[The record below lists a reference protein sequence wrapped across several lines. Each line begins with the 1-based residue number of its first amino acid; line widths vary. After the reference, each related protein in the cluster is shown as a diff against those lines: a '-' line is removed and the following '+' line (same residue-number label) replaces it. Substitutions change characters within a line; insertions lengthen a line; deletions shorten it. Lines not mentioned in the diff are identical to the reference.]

1 MDTAAARRLI
11 DPLWMDSIVPSLVEY
26 IRIPNKS
33 PSFDRDWES
42 HGYMEDAVRLVEGW
56 CRRHAP
62 RGMSLEVVRLPGRTP
77 LIFMEIPGTID
88 DTVLLYGHLDKQPE
102 MVGWEDGLGPWKPVI
117 RGEKLFGRGGADDG
131 YSAFASLA
139 AILALQEQGLPHAR
153 CVVIIEACEESGSYD
168 LPFYIAHL
176 RDRIGTPSLV
186 VCLDSGAANYEQLWL
201 TVSLRGMVHARL
213 NAQVLRE
220 GVHSGA
226 ASGLVPSSFRVL
238 RRLLTRLEDEET
250 GAMRLPELQAEVPP
264 DRLEEVRKVAAELG
278 DEVWRSYPWA
288 GDTEPMGADNVE
300 RILGRTWRSTLS
312 VTGAAGLPPLD
323 SAGNVLRPD
332 TTLAL
337 SIRLPPT
344 TDAAVALAAIEREL
358 RRDPPSGAR
367 ISVEANA
374 QGGWNAPSIAPWLGE
389 ALEHAS
395 QAHYAR
401 PFMCMGE
408 GGSIPFMGM
417 LGAAYPEAQFMITG
431 VLGPNSN
438 AHGPNEFLH
447 IPFAR
452 KLTACVAE
460 VLAAHAQRS

>member
-1 MDTAAARRLI
+1 MDTAAGRRLI

-33 PSFDRDWES
+33 PAFDRDWES
-42 HGYMEDAVRLVEGW
+42 HGYMDEAVRLVEGW

-77 LIFMEIPGTID
+77 LLFMEIPGSID

-117 RGEKLFGRGGADDG
+117 RGDRLFGRGGADDG

-139 AILALQEQGLPHAR
+139 AILALQDQGLPHAR

-213 NAQVLRE
+213 TAQVLRE

-238 RRLLTRLEDEET
+238 RQLLTRLEDEET

-264 DRLEEVRKVAAELG
+264 DRLAEVRKVAAALG
-278 DEVWRSYPWA
+278 DANWQSYPWA
-288 GDTEPMGADNVE
+288 GGTEPMGKDNVE

-312 VTGAAGLPPLD
+312 VTGAAGLPPLE
-323 SAGNVLRPD
+323 SAGNVLRPE

-367 ISVEANA
+367 IDVEASA
-374 QGGWNAPSIAPWLGE
+374 QGGWNARSIAPWLGS
-389 ALEHAS
+389 ALEKAS
-395 QAHYAR
+395 QAHYGQ
-401 PFMCMGE
+401 PFMCIGE
-408 GGSIPFMGM
+408 GGGIPFMGM
-417 LGAAYPEAQFMITG
+417 LGDAYPEA
-431 VLGPNSN
+431 
-438 AHGPNEFLH
+438 
-447 IPFAR
+447 
-452 KLTACVAE
+452 
-460 VLAAHAQRS
+460 

>member
-56 CRRHAP
+56 CRKHAP

-77 LIFMEIPGTID
+77 LLFMEIPGSID

-176 RDRIGTPSLV
+176 RERIGTPSLV

-201 TVSLRGMVHARL
+201 TVSLRGMVHARVS
-213 NAQVLRE
+213 AQVLRE

-238 RRLLTRLEDEET
+238 RQLLTRLEDEET
-250 GAMRLPELQAEVPP
+250 GAMRLKELHADVPP
-264 DRLEEVRKVAAELG
+264 DRLKEVRKVAAELG

-288 GDTEPMGADNVE
+288 GGTEPMGKDNVE

-312 VTGAAGLPPLD
+312 VTGAAGLPPLE
-323 SAGNVLRPD
+323 SAGNVLRPE

-344 TDAAVALAAIEREL
+344 TDAAVALTAIEREL

-367 ISVEANA
+367 VSVEANA
-374 QGGWNAPSIAPWLGE
+374 QGGWNSPSIAPWLGSS
-389 ALEHAS
+389 LEKAS
-395 QAHYAR
+395 HAHYGR

-417 LGAAYPEAQFMITG
+417 LGAAYPDAQFMITG

-452 KLTACVAE
+452 KLTACVAG
-460 VLAAHAQRS
+460 VLADHAARS